1 MAVMVQMH
9 NENILYCCF
18 DSHPHPIPH
27 REVQASFYSYILDTA
42 VKASNAIAIDSSFLF
57 LRDLLSNR
65 IRLWRHNYTIL
76 PRSLEKMW
84 VSCRTVIVEV
94 DNYISNLSGN
104 WVMKPS
110 FFRLHKTINCIITTT
125 LIHNFVSFAHFI
137 HNISPFFKITF
148 KRRIVYPCVIIK
160 TGGPSWSNSQSNNKL
175 FLTWKEE

>member
-1 MAVMVQMH
+1 MVQMH

-27 REVQASFYSYILDTA
+27 REVQASFYSSILDTA
-42 VKASNAIAIDSSFLF
+42 VKASNAIAIDSFFLF

-84 VSCRTVIVEV
+84 VPCRTVIVEV

-104 WVMKPS
+104 
-110 FFRLHKTINCIITTT
+110 
-125 LIHNFVSFAHFI
+125 
-137 HNISPFFKITF
+137 
-148 KRRIVYPCVIIK
+148 
-160 TGGPSWSNSQSNNKL
+160 
-175 FLTWKEE
+175 